1 MSDWRSAPE
10 MDPEVINTL
19 IAAVGKEAF
28 SAMKQQLIDDLRS
41 LYGAYSEAHANHDS
55 ETARQT
61 AHALKGAALP
71 FNDVG
76 SHSKRGFTAEQ
87 PGARVVPE
95 LQAREPEDDALLLAV
110 SG

>member
-28 SAMKQQLIDDLRS
+28 SAMKQQFIDDLRS
-41 LYGAYSEAHANHDS
+41 LYGAYSEAHANDDS

-61 AHALKGAALP
+61 AHALKGAAVNIGL
-71 FNDVG
+71 
-76 SHSKRGFTAEQ
+76 KQ
-87 PGARVVPE
+87 LGALAAALE
-95 LQAREPEDDALLLAV
+95 AGDTSQADALGAVFAV
-110 SG
+110 SVDHLEAAA